1 MTMILTSTG
10 TQCLDVGK
18 DCSGYK
24 TTLTWGVGVASRGKL
39 RGLSLP
45 VANSTRKA
53 AEDDSEHKSQETKSE
68 SQTTSPKPTESERT
82 MKMEDTN
89 YYWRMPSSH
98 RASISSCVSSS
109 YIPSAPIPIP
119 SVANHGWD
127 TPLLPDSLDD
137 YVSTSVKSHFMR
149 PPPLQRMASF
159 SPSSFDE
166 SIFSAPSTGSI
177 GGFSDSDFPSPHDFP
192 STPETTHHMEPFI
205 NNGMNIFTG
214 PETMKLPQELPL
226 DLFPPFD
233 PNIEAQLNFHMDSFD
248 SHGLDVFFMP
258 NNTSYIPVD
267 GLGITVAGMP
277 YMASPTAQQS
287 QIGSATSAPEQCLNN
302 DPNWAPALSNPFNV
316 GLLPNLT
323 PRMRYLIDYYDKAVC
338 PVLTAV
344 DGPNNPYRVHIL
356 ALASTSNPALLNA
369 VSAFASNV
377 LHLRTKPGEGYRINP
392 DPSKRE
398 ACEEALAFKSTSVG
412 LFNAAVR
419 DPAAAHD
426 DSILAT
432 LVVLT
437 LFNISEGGLG
447 KLKSQMPG
455 IRQILAL
462 RGQNS
467 SQFLH
472 WVTFFY
478 TLLDV
483 TTAVVHDRAAQH
495 RSTTLDILDFS
506 ANLGALEHLAHCE
519 ARMFKVIARLG
530 PANKL
535 GSWPSETHR
544 PSINPFTG
552 LPMAS
557 PLGNMDVNPADDMP
571 SNDARQEIW
580 SSWTQVRSRL
590 RSWSRD
596 PLSCPPTP
604 LFNQTASKPDNEAL
618 LVCHTSEV
626 FRHASLLFAE
636 RLAFPHI
643 PPSSQQIQH
652 LVSATLHHF
661 SSIPDSSAL
670 NRVLLWPLMVAGTE
684 CITPNHRDVIRL
696 RCGDAMR
703 ESGFFAGLSGLDV
716 LERVW
721 AADDAAWDPQA
732 GMGWESKGHMPL
744 LSSLGGQAGR
754 WRRAMSL
761 LQVDLRLM

>member
-1 MTMILTSTG
+1 M
-10 TQCLDVGK
+10 
-18 DCSGYK
+18 K
-24 TTLTWGVGVASRGKL
+24 T
-39 RGLSLP
+39 
-45 VANSTRKA
+45 
-53 AEDDSEHKSQETKSE
+53 
-68 SQTTSPKPTESERT
+68 
-82 MKMEDTN
+82 EDTN
-89 YYWRMPSSH
+89 YYWGMPSSH
-98 RASISSCVSSS
+98 RASISSCISSS
-109 YIPSAPIPIP
+109 YNPTAPIPIP

-127 TPLLPDSLDD
+127 APLLPDSLDEF
-137 YVSTSVKSHFMR
+137 VSPSMKSNFMR
-149 PPPLQRMASF
+149 PPPLQRAASF

-177 GGFSDSDFPSPHDFP
+177 GGFSDCDFPSPHDFP
-192 STPETTHHMEPFI
+192 STPEATQHMEPFI
-205 NNGMNIFTG
+205 NNGMNLFTG
-214 PETMKLPQELPL
+214 PDMKLSQDLPL

-233 PNIEAQLNFHMDSFD
+233 STVEAQLNFHMDPFD
-248 SHGLDVFFMP
+248 TNGLDVFFMP
-258 NNTSYIPVD
+258 NNTTFAPID
-267 GLGITVAGMP
+267 GLGISVGGVPFMP
-277 YMASPTAQQS
+277 QS
-287 QIGSATSAPEQCLNN
+287 QEQQIGPVLPTEEQCSG
-302 DPNWAPALSNPFNV
+302 DYSNWSPSLSSSFNISQI
-316 GLLPNLT
+316 PNLT
-323 PRMRYLIDYYDKAVC
+323 PRMRYLIDYYDKSVC

-369 VSAFASNV
+369 ISALASNF

-392 DPSKRE
+392 DPAKRGV
-398 ACEEALAFKSTSVG
+398 CEESLTFKTTSVS

-432 LVVLT
+432 LVVLS

-462 RGQNS
+462 RGERS
-467 SQFLH
+467 SGFLF
-472 WVTFFY
+472 WATYFF
-478 TLLDV
+478 TLLDL
-483 TTAVVHDRAAQH
+483 TTSVVHDRAAQH

-530 PANKL
+530 PASKI
-535 GSWPSETHR
+535 GAWPTSSQSHR

-552 LPMAS
+552 LPVSSSVGSLDMSSDDGLPAS
-557 PLGNMDVNPADDMP
+557 
-571 SNDARQEIW
+571 DARQEIW
-580 SSWTQVRSRL
+580 SSWSMVRSRVKA
-590 RSWSRD
+590 WSRD

-604 LFNQTASKPDNEAL
+604 LFNHSVTKPDNEAL
-618 LVCHTSEV
+618 LVSHASEV

-643 PPSSQQIQH
+643 PPSSQQIEH

-661 SSIPDSSAL
+661 SSIPDTSAL
-670 NRVLLWPLMVAGTE
+670 NKVLLWPLMVAGTE
-684 CITPNHRDVIRL
+684 CLGSQRDVIRL

-703 ESGFFAGLSGLDV
+703 ETGFFAGLSGLDV

-721 AADDAAWDPQA
+721 AADDASWDPQA
-732 GMGWESKGHMPL
+732 GMGWENKGHMPL

-754 WRRAMSL
+754 WRRAMGL